1 MHEEI
6 ESLLSLRKDRPIIL
20 DGAWGTELQKRG
32 LPVGASADS
41 WNWTKQE
48 RVQEVAAAYVEA
60 GSEIVLTNTFQANR
74 IALARHGLEDEAGR
88 INRLGVVLS
97 RRAVPPRV
105 RVYSSIGPT
114 GLRPD
119 DISAEKLTEIFREQA
134 FSLLEGNAAGIVIE
148 TMTTLLEAR
157 CALEAA
163 KETLLPVVVSLTFG
177 LREEPDCL
185 LSGETIEEAASSLE
199 AAGADVIGLNCME
212 ATAMLPL
219 CRRLHAATDLPLWMK
234 PNAGLPEMI
243 DGKPIYWLTPEEFT
257 EQCQQLVDAG
267 ASFVGGCCGI
277 GPAHIRLLVE
287 TLGVREM

>member
-6 ESLLSLRKDRPIIL
+6 RLFLSSRKDRPVIL

-48 RVQEVAAAYVEA
+48 RVQEVAASYVEA

-74 IALARHGLEDEAGR
+74 IALARHGLEEDAGR

-97 RRAVPPRV
+97 RRAASPGTF
-105 RVYSSIGPT
+105 VYASMGPT
-114 GLRPD
+114 GLRPGE
-119 DISAEKLTEIFREQA
+119 ITSEELTEIFREQA
-134 FSLLEGNAAGIVIE
+134 LSFREGNAAGIVIE
-148 TMTTLLEAR
+148 TMTTLFEAR

-163 KETLLPVVVSLTFG
+163 KETMLPVVVSLTFG
-177 LREEPDCL
+177 LREEPDRL
-185 LSGETIEEAASSLE
+185 LSGEILEEAAASLE
-199 AAGADVIGLNCME
+199 QAGADVIGLNCME
-212 ATAMLPL
+212 AAAMLPL
-219 CRRLHAATDLPLWMK
+219 CRRLQAATSLPLWMK

-257 EQCQQLVDAG
+257 EQCQQLVEAG
-267 ASFVGGCCGI
+267 ANFVGGCCGI